1 MSMTRNERRKRAKAR
16 NDAKLVRLYH
26 ASEAAE
32 RDKKRLVVLDNMSS
46 PRVRKP
52 LTFVNGE
59 VAGGDGY
66 YPESSMASF
75 AGRSHG
81 GHEMS
86 HSPNY
91 HRWAALQRWAAG
103 KG

>member
-1 MSMTRNERRKRAKAR
+1 MGLTRNERRKRAKAR

-32 RDKKRLVVLDNMSS
+32 RDKKRLVVLDNMSN
-46 PRVRKP
+46 PRER
-52 LTFVNGE
+52 N
-59 VAGGDGY
+59 Y

-91 HRWAALQRWAAG
+91 HRWAALQRWASG
-103 KG
+103 RG